1 MLPESAIRPSKVL
14 GQGQPKKQRG
24 LRRALVF
31 AVMVSLIVPG
41 IVAGLT
47 MIYLNRQEIIESD
60 VRKRS
65 DKLVDLLQAG
75 LERPLWDMT
84 PESAQPLIGA
94 ITADPSVVA
103 IDVIDPEQKT
113 IFSYRNG
120 ASSESQTVV
129 ASRMVR
135 HDGERL
141 AEVTLSYSTQAATDF
156 AWEASGRLL
165 VIIATQVLASLAILG
180 LWLSRRVLIPLRKLE
195 ESAEGI
201 AAGDLLTP
209 VVKLAPDEFGELA
222 GRLDSMRQTLSASVN
237 HLEEQVDERTHT
249 LKAVNTRLQS
259 TLDELQR
266 MQTHL
271 VQAEKL
277 ASLGS
282 LVAGVSHELNT
293 PIGTCVTVVST
304 ISDKCL
310 ELRHQIDAGIR
321 RSELDTMLGDIAKAA
336 ALAQGS
342 LQRAARLVHDF
353 KQVAVDQTS
362 ARRREFELRETMNE
376 MMAAVSLRH
385 KHAPVTFEMNI
396 PPGIV
401 LDSYPGALEQ
411 VVGNLIDNAVIHGSE
426 GRPSCAVVVA
436 AEREAGFVRITV
448 EDNGKGIETRHL
460 ARIFDPFFTTR
471 LGSGGSGLGLSIAYN
486 LVTGVLGGDIR
497 AESAVGAGTRFTIEL
512 PLAAPAV
519 RSDSCNEGSNSLPES
534 DGLSSR

>member
-1 MLPESAIRPSKVL
+1 MLSESAIRPSNAP
-14 GQGQPKKQRG
+14 GQIKKKRG
-24 LRRALVF
+24 LRRALAF
-31 AVMVSLIVPG
+31 AVILSLIVPG
-41 IVAGLT
+41 IVGGLT
-47 MIYLNRQEIIESD
+47 MIYLNLQQTIENS

-65 DKLVDLLQAG
+65 EKLADLLQAG

-84 PESAQPLIGA
+84 PESAKPLIDA
-94 ITADPSVVA
+94 IAADPSVVT
-103 IDVIDPEQKT
+103 IDVIDPEQRPV
-113 IFSYRNG
+113 FSYRNG
-120 ASSESQTVV
+120 VPSKGESVV
-129 ASRMVR
+129 MFRTIR

-141 AEVTLSYSTQAATDF
+141 ADVTLNYSTEVAMND
-156 AWEASGRLL
+156 AWRASWRLF
-165 VIIATQVLASLAILG
+165 IIITAQVLVSLAILG

-201 AAGDLLTP
+201 AAGDLQTP

-249 LKAVNTRLQS
+249 LKEVNTRLQS
-259 TLDELQR
+259 TLDELQL

-271 VQAEKL
+271 VQSEKL

-304 ISDKCL
+304 IGDKCL

-321 RSELDTMLGDIAKAA
+321 RSQLDTMLDDIAQAA
-336 ALAQGS
+336 ALAQSS

-396 PPGIV
+396 PPDIV

-426 GRPSCAVVVA
+426 GRPSCAIVVA
-436 AEREAGFVRITV
+436 AERDAEIVRITV
-448 EDNGKGIETRHL
+448 EDNGKGIEVRHV

-471 LGSGGSGLGLSIAYN
+471 LGRGGSGLGLSIAYN
-486 LVTGVLGGDIR
+486 LVTGVLGGRIHV
-497 AESAVGAGTRFTIEL
+497 ESTLGRGSRFTIEL
-512 PLAAPAV
+512 PLAAPTV
-519 RSDSCNEGSNSLPES
+519 RSDVEGAEGQNSVLES
-534 DGLSSR
+534 YDPSRH